1 MRRKLLVCALGI
13 LLVGGSLF
21 ASGKSEQQAKGGA
34 QERVVTTIPLS
45 SYANEAWY
53 QAMNEAF
60 TAETGIRVDVQ
71 VTPGTNDEQVVKV
84 NLDLLAGSK
93 VDVIPMLGP
102 RDLNTRLDAG
112 FFAPLKNAV
121 AAAGVDVGTT
131 WGKYIMYDGSGE
143 FYSLPTKQEIY
154 CLYYNKKMFDA
165 AGVSYPQAPW
175 TWDDFENTARLL
187 TDAGNDRYGALMRL
201 ETPHIIIKAL
211 QEQIPLYKAD
221 GTSNFDDPA
230 FAESLRWFKELGS
243 VKKYQM
249 DTKQLLAEKASWNYW
264 ATVDNMAMF
273 IQGNWFTRLLNS
285 PADYPRDWDYGV
297 VAIPTTGTEDGAN
310 NFVSMAYASI
320 NRNAAHP
327 QEALEYILWLGLNQW
342 RFEKGI
348 PALENLSDEDLA
360 EVFKSTADASGG
372 SITVEDLNKALID
385 NGLNVINVDIVG
397 PEAAQ
402 YNQIIKEEAERYCT
416 DQQTLAVTVERV
428 KQRMDEALRNT

>member
-93 VDVIPMLGP
+93 VDVIPTLGP

-154 CLYYNKKMFDA
+154 
-165 AGVSYPQAPW
+165 
-175 TWDDFENTARLL
+175 
-187 TDAGNDRYGALMRL
+187 
-201 ETPHIIIKAL
+201 
-211 QEQIPLYKAD
+211 
-221 GTSNFDDPA
+221 
-230 FAESLRWFKELGS
+230 
-243 VKKYQM
+243 
-249 DTKQLLAEKASWNYW
+249 
-264 ATVDNMAMF
+264 
-273 IQGNWFTRLLNS
+273 
-285 PADYPRDWDYGV
+285 
-297 VAIPTTGTEDGAN
+297 
-310 NFVSMAYASI
+310 
-320 NRNAAHP
+320 
-327 QEALEYILWLGLNQW
+327 
-342 RFEKGI
+342 
-348 PALENLSDEDLA
+348 
-360 EVFKSTADASGG
+360 
-372 SITVEDLNKALID
+372 
-385 NGLNVINVDIVG
+385 
-397 PEAAQ
+397 
-402 YNQIIKEEAERYCT
+402 
-416 DQQTLAVTVERV
+416 
-428 KQRMDEALRNT
+428 

>member
-1 MRRKLLVCALGI
+1 
-13 LLVGGSLF
+13 
-21 ASGKSEQQAKGGA
+21 
-34 QERVVTTIPLS
+34 
-45 SYANEAWY
+45 
-53 QAMNEAF
+53 MNEAF

-93 VDVIPMLGP
+93 VDVIPTLGP

-175 TWDDFENTARLL
+175 TWDDFENTARVL

-264 ATVDNMAMF
+264 ATVANMAMF

-285 PADYPRDWDYGV
+285 L
-297 VAIPTTGTEDGAN
+297 PTILGTGITESLRFLPQGLRTGQTILSRWRMRASTGTPPIRRKRWN
-310 NFVSMAYASI
+310 IF
-320 NRNAAHP
+320 
-327 QEALEYILWLGLNQW
+327 
-342 RFEKGI
+342 
-348 PALENLSDEDLA
+348 
-360 EVFKSTADASGG
+360 SGSG
-372 SITVEDLNKALID
+372 
-385 NGLNVINVDIVG
+385 
-397 PEAAQ
+397 
-402 YNQIIKEEAERYCT
+402 
-416 DQQTLAVTVERV
+416 
-428 KQRMDEALRNT
+428 